1 MIVVT
6 IVGILSTIAYP
17 SYSEYVRN
25 ARRAEAARAVLAA
38 EKHVRKFYSVNDTYQ
53 NYALPAALT
62 QAPQSGTAFYAVSV
76 QILNNGFQIKAS
88 RVGAMSDDRCG
99 DLIYTESGAVA
110 NVNASADASVSRC
123 FKV

>member
-1 MIVVT
+1 MIVVA

-17 SYSEYVRN
+17 SYSEYVRS
-25 ARRAEAARAVLAA
+25 ARRSEAARAVLAA

-62 QAPQSGTAFYAVSV
+62 QAPQSGTAFYTVSV
-76 QILNNGFQIKAS
+76 QILSNGFQIKAS
-88 RVGAMSDDRCG
+88 RVGAMADDRCG
-99 DLIYTESGAVA
+99 DLIYSESGAVA